1 MRNNE
6 THLTLTKNNS
16 SLLALMERFPL
27 ELEVRWKDYNKITYE
42 NLLNTVKGHADPMLT
57 YVLEE
62 FAKAGHNISP
72 RIAIE
77 AAEVLEA
84 CGPNC
89 FEYIADFATQ
99 KDLLKRALTKFKSI
113 EQLFIFEEVIK
124 EYVSFMDPNESY
136 RDWETD
142 RKSTRLNSSH
152 EIPSRMPSSA

>member
-1 MRNNE
+1 
-6 THLTLTKNNS
+6 
-16 SLLALMERFPL
+16 MERFPL

-113 EQLFIFEEVIK
+113 EQLVMFEEVIK
-124 EYVSFMDPNESY
+124 EYVAFMDPIELDEMTGKQIREAIS
-136 RDWETD
+136 
-142 RKSTRLNSSH
+142 
-152 EIPSRMPSSA
+152 